1 MMEDGLIPKLLGVCS
16 GAFLALVF
24 DPPRTRSGFA
34 RRFAAA
40 VVFGYIFGPMV
51 LTLMEWPVIYDN
63 VVAAFCT
70 ASFVSWSAMGI
81 IRKAVDN
88 YKKES

>member
-1 MMEDGLIPKLLGVCS
+1 MMEDGLIPKLLGVFS

-34 RRFAAA
+34 RRLAASI
-40 VVFGYIFGPMV
+40 VFGYIFGPMV
-51 LTLMEWPVIYDN
+51 LDFMDWQVQYDN

-70 ASFVSWSAMGI
+70 ASFVSWSAMGL

-88 YKKES
+88 YKKEG